1 MVVKE
6 EGLVL
11 LGPLAHPVNETQAG
25 LLWKIRFDAW
35 LKMDAPNPKS
45 SQSLFLE
52 LWAVI

>member
-11 LGPLAHPVNETQAG
+11 WGRWPPCEWDPGWPAVE
-25 LLWKIRFDAW
+25 IRFDAW

-45 SQSLFLE
+45 FPVTVS
-52 LWAVI
+52 